1 MQHSLRTSVLDQV
14 CQFHC
19 LCYQEPFCPSPL
31 SLHPFPSFSDP
42 NIQKTV
48 GSGLALHPFHL
59 PHLWGVDCSSGRKEE
74 AQGTWE
80 GEAKNCSR
88 GRFKGKADW
97 DKWGITRE
105 SCHSK
110 TQLQAWARVWGTG
123 NSNLLSWSLAA
134 TDSQAVREAFSFLI
148 CRVTQ
153 LVEMQERPPVAKYR
167 CEILS

>member
-14 CQFHC
+14 CQFHF

-74 AQGTWE
+74 AQGTWVGKE
-80 GEAKNCSR
+80 KQKLVLGADLKGRLIETNGGLPERVATAKVSSRLGPEFGALEIAIYSPEAWQQLTAKQL
-88 GRFKGKADW
+88 GR
-97 DKWGITRE
+97 
-105 SCHSK
+105 
-110 TQLQAWARVWGTG
+110 
-123 NSNLLSWSLAA
+123 LSPSWYAEWPSW
-134 TDSQAVREAFSFLI
+134 
-148 CRVTQ
+148 
-153 LVEMQERPPVAKYR
+153 
-167 CEILS
+167 